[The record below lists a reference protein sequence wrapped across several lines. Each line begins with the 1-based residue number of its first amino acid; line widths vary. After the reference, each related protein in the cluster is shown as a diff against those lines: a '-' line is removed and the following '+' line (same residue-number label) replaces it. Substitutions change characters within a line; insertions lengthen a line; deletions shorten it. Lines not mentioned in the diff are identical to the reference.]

1 MSQTATHY
9 LIVPGWQNSP
19 ADHWQTH
26 WQQCLPNAS
35 RVEQDDWFVPQPHA
49 WVERLD
55 QAIAAAPGPLVLIAH
70 SLGCVTVARWAAQA
84 SASQRARVRGAL
96 LVAPA
101 DVERAGCPLPLRAFA
116 PISRQPLPFP
126 SLLVGSDNDPAA
138 APQRALQLARDWGSE
153 AVMLPGAG
161 HINAAAGFQRWEQ
174 GFAHLYRLQRS
185 IEQARRLR
193 A

>member
-1 MSQTATHY
+1 VR
-9 LIVPGWQNSP
+9 LV
-19 ADHWQTH
+19 
-26 WQQCLPNAS
+26 
-35 RVEQDDWFVPQPHA
+35 QDWSL
-49 WVERLD
+49 RY
-55 QAIAAAPGPLVLIAH
+55 PLV
-70 SLGCVTVARWAAQA
+70 
-84 SASQRARVRGAL
+84 
-96 LVAPA
+96 
-101 DVERAGCPLPLRAFA
+101 AGQGNF
-116 PISRQPLPFP
+116 
-126 SLLVGSDNDPAA
+126 GSPGNDPAA